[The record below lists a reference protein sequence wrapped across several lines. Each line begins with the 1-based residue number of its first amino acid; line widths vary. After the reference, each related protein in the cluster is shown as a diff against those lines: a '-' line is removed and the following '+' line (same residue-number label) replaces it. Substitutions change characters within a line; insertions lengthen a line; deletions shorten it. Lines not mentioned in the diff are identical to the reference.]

1 MNTSDLI
8 TIAVRVFDEEGQLLI
23 DELLEEGKLD
33 EAKEYLL
40 FGIDGGWTGG
50 ALTFEDAEELHQMLG
65 ISPEHAA
72 RFRQENLGVLYK

>member
-8 TIAVRVFDEEGQLLI
+8 TIAVRVFNEEGQLLI

-50 ALTFEDAEELHQMLG
+50 ALTFEDAKELHGMLN
-65 ISPEHAA
+65 ISPERAA
-72 RFRQENLGVLYK
+72 RFRQMNLGVLYL

>member
-33 EAKEYLL
+33 TAKEYLL
-40 FGIDGGWTGG
+40 FGIDGGWSGG
-50 ALTFEDAEELHQMLG
+50 DLTFEDAEELHQMLG